1 MTFTYRQLLE
11 VLKQFSE
18 DQLDLSVTY
27 YNADIDEYYPVD
39 IKAADEEDSED
50 RLGSPEGVPHPIIV
64 HLVDDDQS

>member
-1 MTFTYRQLLE
+1 MTLTYRQLLE
-11 VLKQFSE
+11 ELKKFSE

-50 RLGSPEGVPHPIIV
+50 RLGSPEGVPHPVIISTPEET
-64 HLVDDDQS
+64 Q